1 MPGLDLER
9 RFLEALQSLG
19 VKEGSEP
26 GVTEE
31 VETVDKDKEKGT
43 THVPLPPSRVSSANL
58 FTHPEAHPI
67 VLDMALIRKYG
78 VEWME
83 WEPETLEI
91 RIPEDFKVNG
101 VSDLNLSKIQACK
114 TLHLVDSYWQRWEV
128 FGWCTMS
135 FNGVFPDFNVMQVPT
150 VGQVL
155 VSVDTANRIREDV
168 AWSQEVQEY
177 IRAVYRHDGIVCTQP
192 PADFVH
198 NIPSG
203 SVDTEEVD
211 RLWHEQVRISRKAPT
226 GEGYVDE
233 QLRRI
238 LAVDNY
244 LEEYRTRLHQQI
256 GLVVDA

>member
-1 MPGLDLER
+1 MHGLDHEK
-9 RFLEALQSLG
+9 RFLEALQAFG
-19 VKEGSEP
+19 VKQASEP
-26 GVTEE
+26 GTTEE
-31 VETVDKDKEKGT
+31 VETTDRDKEKGT
-43 THVPLPPSRVSSANL
+43 TSVPLPPSRVSSANL

-91 RIPEDFKVNG
+91 RIPEDFKVSG

-135 FNGVFPDFNVMQVPT
+135 FNGVFPNFDTMQVPA
-150 VGQVL
+150 VGQIL

-168 AWSQEVQEY
+168 AWSEEVQSY
-177 IRAVYRHDGIVCTQP
+177 IRAVYKHDGIVCTQP

-198 NIPSG
+198 ILTDK
-203 SVDTEEVD
+203 VDMVDVD
-211 RLWHEQVRISRKAPT
+211 RRWHEEIRASRKAPT
-226 GEGYVDE
+226 GDNHEDE

-238 LAVDNY
+238 LAVDDY